1 MPLLRQF
8 CKTPCRPTIASKLN
22 EFRVRKKKNSLNN
35 SREEGLQSILNL
47 PSVSGLQS
55 MSTLNSISGLTI
67 SNRPSILSHLLPSIS
82 GLQSVNSP
90 RASVTSH
97 NSRILLNRSKSMHEI
112 CKGYSQHSFTS
123 NFSSRFTKNGEI
135 CHLPAPNH
143 ILLQC
148 PTPAI
153 STASFHS
160 GTLPDSSLK
169 TIKTAYDEQHAN
181 KTNSPKNSQASN
193 NYLNKTS
200 SSHTSFSNSSQ
211 NQKNT
216 NNSKITN
223 QISSQTKNNLQ
234 TSSNQQKSSNHLIN
248 TQSQF
253 LISAT
258 SAAQMQDEK
267 CLAQDYLGYP
277 YYPYS
282 TNYQYEFTMPK
293 RRYAMNLELYEKL
306 LSDPTVFQFPD
317 PFLSSGESLQMTA
330 PVCERIKKNLK
341 LELISP

>member
-1 MPLLRQF
+1 
-8 CKTPCRPTIASKLN
+8 
-22 EFRVRKKKNSLNN
+22 
-35 SREEGLQSILNL
+35 
-47 PSVSGLQS
+47 
-55 MSTLNSISGLTI
+55 MSTLNSISGMTI

-160 GTLPDSSLK
+160 STLPDSSLK

-234 TSSNQQKSSNHLIN
+234 TSSNQQKSSNQLIN

-330 PVCERIKKNLK
+330 PVCERIKKFKTGTDIPLK
-341 LELISP
+341 IVYFGDLRFLRV